1 MLADA
6 LPPIIYTDTT
16 ITMITRYLRHL
27 TISLA
32 AVASFMSAV
41 ALAEILAPPEGKP
54 QTGLPAI
61 TLKVGSHSVHADV
74 ANTEATRELGLMY
87 RQKMEKQDGMLFVF
101 PEIGYHAMWMRNTLI
116 PLSVAYMDERGVIV
130 SIHEMQAL
138 SEDVH
143 QSAGPARYALEM
155 NAGWFGSNRIR
166 AGDAIK
172 GLDKAPKPR

>member
-1 MLADA
+1 
-6 LPPIIYTDTT
+6 
-16 ITMITRYLRHL
+16 MITRYLRHL

-41 ALAEILAPPEGKP
+41 AFAEILAPPAGKP

-143 QSAGPARYALEM
+143 QSAGPARYALDRPRA
-155 NAGWFGSNRIR
+155 NFSKLRASVTIR
-166 AGDAIK
+166 NVHRRRRKKLLEWDSARSRQG
-172 GLDKAPKPR
+172 RVQ